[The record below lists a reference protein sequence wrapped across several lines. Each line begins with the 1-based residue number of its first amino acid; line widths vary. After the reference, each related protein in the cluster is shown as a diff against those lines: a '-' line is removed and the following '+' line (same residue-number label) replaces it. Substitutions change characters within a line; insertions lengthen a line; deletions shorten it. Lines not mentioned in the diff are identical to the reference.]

1 MLTASGVALLEKP
14 AMTLYEQLRQD
25 VRFVEGL
32 KACMN
37 CGVCTAI
44 CPAAEFFDYDPR
56 MIAVEVQSRDEARIE
71 KLLRSET
78 IWYCGQCMSCKTR
91 CPRGNCPGLIIN
103 ALRKLSQELGYFT
116 ASRRGR
122 QQYALKEVLIT
133 NILNKGYCIHP
144 DSFIPERHPEQ
155 GPVWKWVFENRKGL
169 YGRLGANLDQDG
181 PGTLRKIRKNVLG
194 ELSAIFD
201 ESGATGF
208 LDKIDA
214 ASREKAKEMG
224 LTDEG
229 GMDRYFMHVYT
240 SSEL

>member
-1 MLTASGVALLEKP
+1 
-14 AMTLYEQLRQD
+14 MTLYERLKQD
-25 VRFVEGL
+25 VRFIEGL

-56 MIAVEVQSRDEARIE
+56 MIAVEVQSRDDERIK
-71 KLLRSET
+71 KLLQSET

-103 ALRKLSQELGYFT
+103 SLRKLSQELGDFT

-122 QQYALKEVLIT
+122 QQYALKKVLIG
-133 NILNKGYCIHP
+133 NILNLGYCIHP
-144 DSFIPERHPEQ
+144 DSLKPELHPEQ
-155 GPVWKWVFENRKGL
+155 GPVWAWIFEHRKDI
-169 YGRLGANLDQDG
+169 YERLGGNLDQDG
-181 PGTLRKIRKNVLG
+181 PGTLRKIGKSVLD
-194 ELSAIFD
+194 ELGAIFD
-201 ESGATGF
+201 ESGATAF
-208 LDKIDA
+208 LEKIES
-214 ASREKAKEMG
+214 ASRKKAEEMG

-240 SSEL
+240 NSEL